1 MIVHGFTSIVMHQ
14 RKWNIVSNVIRPF
27 YRNHYYQQYYK
38 VEFAYFVEM
47 AFELISA
54 F

>member
-1 MIVHGFTSIVMHQ
+1 MGRFINFNFFDSFQ
-14 RKWNIVSNVIRPF
+14 NIVYNVIRPF
-27 YRNHYYQQYYK
+27 YRNHYYQQFYK
-38 VEFAYFVEM
+38 MEFAYFVEM